1 MRIESLAL
9 DDRIKRVIIEHDGIK
24 ELFPPQNEAIK
35 QGLLTGKNLVIS
47 IPTAAGKTLLAEL
60 AALKHVIELG
70 GKAIYLCPLRALASE
85 KFNDLKRFETLGI
98 RVAVTSGDYDSADS
112 YLPSYDIIVSTNEK
126 MDALLRHQASWIKD
140 QVSLVIID
148 ECHLLNDQHRG
159 PTLEILLARLLI
171 ENTKSQILALSATIG
186 NADELAEWLN
196 AELVQSDWR
205 PVPLREG
212 IYFEDQITYSDFSS
226 REIPF
231 RRKDQLVNIA
241 LDSIHS
247 QEQTLI
253 FTPSRRSAVATAE
266 RIGKIVEPLIEPRD
280 LKHLSDLASKIV
292 LNISDPLSLKLAE
305 TIKRGVTFHHAGLN
319 SRQRELVETAFKN
332 GFIKI
337 LSATPT
343 LAAGV
348 NVPAKRVV
356 VSSVYRYSTEEG
368 SHPIK
373 TLEYKQMCLPENS
386 MILTPTSDKRIQ
398 LLNRGDVVVGYS
410 PEGQL
415 VHDEV
420 NEVFERTANELYA
433 VKSSLGIE
441 LIGTAEH
448 PVWTPF
454 GWEKL
459 GELNNG
465 DQIAYLN
472 KIEKK
477 QRELIH
483 MLDLLPKEETYLP
496 NAKWIFDDV
505 KKNTGWGKHKL
516 ARFLGVNHP
525 GSIYHYK
532 KGLKATKFTWI
543 LKLKDLIDVDK
554 KLLYS
559 NIKTVKSKYG
569 NTFRVDYLTPEFMWL
584 VGIIASDGNINAGK
598 DSRTGSLTASIR
610 IYNTNL
616 QILERAKATLELFN
630 INVAIKKTQRPN
642 TFVIEFGNTLLAKL
656 LLNCGVSW
664 KKKTYNVFIPDF
676 FYDLSKE
683 LLWAYFS
690 GVFDGDGNLSII
702 EDIHLNSVRISTA
715 SRKFAIGLHKLLL
728 HLGILSTI
736 VTRTIDNR
744 TILHGKEAHFKTEN
758 YIVIFRKKKDLMK
771 FKENESITKC
781 KIPNIKYSTY
791 HNVYKRG
798 ETKFPFDFVKIKEV
812 VRINK
817 RVKVYN
823 IQTKKTNTFFANN
836 YLVHNCGRAGRP
848 QFDSEGESILLAKQ
862 AGAVDWLMD
871 RYIHRDPEAVYS
883 KLAAKPALR
892 RSILGLIASKVVRTV
907 FDLQNFFEKTFYGFQ
922 FEAVFLEGKIR
933 EIIDLLIVWGMINP
947 LDANETL
954 DATLYGLRVSQ
965 LYLDPETAASIAEG
979 LTSAVQQSRSKIHPV
994 ALLDLIVGTP
1004 DMVTLSFRKSD
1015 WKITE
1020 KRFERFNTRL
1030 VQPVPDVSEIEYE
1043 FRLRDFH
1050 TVLCLWDWIKE
1061 MPVERI
1067 IMRYKI
1073 GSGDIQR
1080 IVETA
1085 TWLVSATTEIAN
1097 LRTRD
1102 DERYA
1107 ILTNAAQSLS
1117 ERIKYGIKSDA
1128 ISLTRI
1134 RGIGRKRARILLD
1147 HGIRDVNKLLAL
1159 TESELSQMPGFGSEL
1174 AKTTL
1179 KLAKELVEP
1188 LKKSKK
1194 LENNIED
1201 YIF

>member
-1 MRIESLAL
+1 MSIRKGTVFMLIESLAL

-24 ELFPPQNEAIK
+24 ELFPPQAEAIN
-35 QGLLTGKNLVIS
+35 QGLLGRKNFVIS

-60 AALKHVIELG
+60 AALKHVVELG

-85 KFNDLKRFETLGI
+85 KFKDLKRFETLGI

-112 YLPSYDIIVSTNEK
+112 YLPRYDIIVSTNEK

-171 ENTKSQILALSATIG
+171 ENAQSQILALSATIG
-186 NADELAEWLN
+186 NADELAEWLD

-212 IYFEDQITYSDFSS
+212 IYFEDQIIFSDFSS

-231 RRKDQLVNIA
+231 RHKDQLVNIA

-266 RIGKIVEPLIEPRD
+266 RIGKIVETLIEPRD

-373 TLEYKQMCLPENS
+373 TLEYKQM
-386 MILTPTSDKRIQ
+386 
-398 LLNRGDVVVGYS
+398 V
-410 PEGQL
+410 
-415 VHDEV
+415 
-420 NEVFERTANELYA
+420 
-433 VKSSLGIE
+433 
-441 LIGTAEH
+441 
-448 PVWTPF
+448 
-454 GWEKL
+454 
-459 GELNNG
+459 
-465 DQIAYLN
+465 
-472 KIEKK
+472 
-477 QRELIH
+477 
-483 MLDLLPKEETYLP
+483 
-496 NAKWIFDDV
+496 
-505 KKNTGWGKHKL
+505 
-516 ARFLGVNHP
+516 
-525 GSIYHYK
+525 
-532 KGLKATKFTWI
+532 
-543 LKLKDLIDVDK
+543 
-554 KLLYS
+554 
-559 NIKTVKSKYG
+559 
-569 NTFRVDYLTPEFMWL
+569 
-584 VGIIASDGNINAGK
+584 
-598 DSRTGSLTASIR
+598 
-610 IYNTNL
+610 
-616 QILERAKATLELFN
+616 
-630 INVAIKKTQRPN
+630 
-642 TFVIEFGNTLLAKL
+642 
-656 LLNCGVSW
+656 
-664 KKKTYNVFIPDF
+664 
-676 FYDLSKE
+676 
-683 LLWAYFS
+683 
-690 GVFDGDGNLSII
+690 
-702 EDIHLNSVRISTA
+702 
-715 SRKFAIGLHKLLL
+715 
-728 HLGILSTI
+728 
-736 VTRTIDNR
+736 
-744 TILHGKEAHFKTEN
+744 
-758 YIVIFRKKKDLMK
+758 
-771 FKENESITKC
+771 
-781 KIPNIKYSTY
+781 
-791 HNVYKRG
+791 
-798 ETKFPFDFVKIKEV
+798 
-812 VRINK
+812 
-817 RVKVYN
+817 
-823 IQTKKTNTFFANN
+823 
-836 YLVHNCGRAGRP
+836 GRAGRP
-848 QFDSEGESILLAKQ
+848 QFDSEGEAILLAKQ

-883 KLAAKPALR
+883 KLASKPALR
-892 RSILGLIASKVVRTV
+892 RSVLGLIASKVVRTV
-907 FDLQNFFEKTFYGFQ
+907 SDLQNFFEKTFYGFQ
-922 FEAVFLEGKIR
+922 FEAIFLEGKIR
-933 EIIDLLIVWGMINP
+933 EIIDLLIVWDMINP

-954 DATLYGLRVSQ
+954 EATLYGLRVSQ

-979 LTSAVQQSRSKIHPV
+979 LTKAVQQSRSKIHPV
-994 ALLDLIVGTP
+994 ALIDLIVGTP
-1004 DMVTLSFRKSD
+1004 DMVNLSFRKSD

-1020 KRFERFNTRL
+1020 KRFERFKTRL
-1030 VQPVPDVSEIEYE
+1030 VQPVPKASEIEYE

-1061 MPVERI
+1061 MPVERL

-1085 TWLVSATTEIAN
+1085 TWLVSATTEITN
-1097 LRTRD
+1097 LRTRNN
-1102 DERYA
+1102 ERYD
-1107 ILTNAAQSLS
+1107 IFMKAAQSLG
-1117 ERIKYGIKSDA
+1117 ERVKYGIKSDA

-1147 HGIRDVNKLLAL
+1147 HGIRDINKLLSL
-1159 TESELSQMPGFGSEL
+1159 TDSELSKMPGFGSEL

-1179 KLAKELVEP
+1179 KLAKEIVEP
-1188 LKKSKK
+1188 SKKSNN
-1194 LENNIED
+1194 LEIDIED